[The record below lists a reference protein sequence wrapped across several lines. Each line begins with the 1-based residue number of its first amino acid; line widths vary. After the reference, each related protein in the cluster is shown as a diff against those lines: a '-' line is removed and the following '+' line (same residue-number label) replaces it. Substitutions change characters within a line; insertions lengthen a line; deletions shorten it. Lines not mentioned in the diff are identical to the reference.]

1 MGLAAMDASSI
12 DLTNLNWI
20 PDIDLSNS
28 ARPVTS
34 FTAIVGGD
42 VETGRVDFFTRWE
55 PNSYCSFHRHLAETI
70 SVVVAGELHVEET
83 DGSKTTRAP
92 GHYSC
97 TPAGRL
103 HWEHAG
109 PKGALVFY
117 TLQSKD
123 GPAFEVSDRNGNPI
137 QVVTVADMLTGSV
150 LLAR

>member
-1 MGLAAMDASSI
+1 MDVSSI
-12 DLTNLNWI
+12 DLTYLNWI
-20 PDIDLSNS
+20 PDIDLSDPT
-28 ARPVTS
+28 RPVTS

-42 VETGRVDFFTRWE
+42 VETGRVDFFTRRE
-55 PNSYCSFHRHLAETI
+55 PNSYCSFHKHLVETI
-70 SVVVAGELHVEET
+70 SVVVAGEFHVEET
-83 DGSKTTRAP
+83 DGSKKTRSP

-109 PKGALVFY
+109 PAGALVFY

-123 GPAFEVSDRNGNPI
+123 GRAFEVSDRDGNPI

-150 LLAR
+150 LLTR